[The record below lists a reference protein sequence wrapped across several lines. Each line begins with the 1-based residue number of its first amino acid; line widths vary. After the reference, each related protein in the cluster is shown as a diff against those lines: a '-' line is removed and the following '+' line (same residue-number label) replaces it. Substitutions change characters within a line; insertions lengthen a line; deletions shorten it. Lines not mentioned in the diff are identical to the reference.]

1 MHLLLDDKKEL
12 INARRRATYLK
23 NKENADINKEQ
34 MKAPLVDGYRRK
46 YDDDAGK
53 HLHQNMPAVDMSGMQ
68 NVPWSALGDITNGV
82 QAHPMLLADKNSQ
95 IKAQGRAT
103 VKHKDDNLPALTI
116 STDPNRSSYTSLSQD
131 EAVLP
136 HTNTISTAVI
146 HDNQLPRKQRDNA
159 DEIDGFRDC
168 ITGDETTP
176 SDFMD
181 EEYYMFR
188 DEGYDN
194 DTLEDEEEAIMSSAI
209 PSEVDPLDFVY
220 TNIPDTTHILKLD
233 ANCKHCKAK
242 KIVSETDGFCCRNG
256 QIELKHPEPIPELM
270 RLWSSMDAD
279 SRHFRENIRF
289 FNGHFA
295 FTTLGS
301 GVYTFRA
308 HGTIY
313 HNVHS
318 FGPSSRP
325 EHLQL
330 YFYDDDPTITHRKA
344 PPSN

>member
-34 MKAPLVDGYRRK
+34 MKSPLVDGYRRK
-46 YDDDAGK
+46 YDDAAGK

-68 NVPWSALGDITNGV
+68 NVPRSALGDITNGV

-116 STDPNRSSYTSLSQD
+116 SSDPNRSSYTSLSQD

-220 TNIPDTTHILKLD
+220 TNIPDTTLILKLD

-242 KIVSETDGFCCRNG
+242 KFVSETDGFCCRNG
-256 QIELKHPEPIPELM
+256 QIELKQPEPIPELM

-279 SRHFRENIRF
+279 SRH
-289 FNGHFA
+289 
-295 FTTLGS
+295 
-301 GVYTFRA
+301 
-308 HGTIY
+308 GTIY

-318 FGPSSRP
+318 LGPSSRP

-344 PPSN
+344 ATKQLDQDVVKKLVDILKENPYS